1 MPGNDPFQS
10 IDDNRSP
17 AEQFEAD
24 RLDKE
29 GIDETKYPAQVD
41 RAAIDVRREIAVGKT
56 DDPTDIGGTVDR
68 FNFDEATGMFYVE
81 GLTAIAGEDSTLAA
95 NLEEYDEKQVGKLA
109 FQLNGFRHK
118 LKTTGDP
125 LDIDRALEALLEK
138 TAASAIDES
147 IQSGRNEGA
156 GLRALRNTNSVSDLT
171 VRLFSDPRVDAYAQS
186 LMSQLP
192 GSKISRDDLIDKLDE
207 ARMTTPLWDHQ
218 REALK
223 RWHENSQ
230 RGYVDMATATGKTV
244 LGLAAIALRYGA
256 LHPKDLEE
264 APVLQNT
271 TAQPEIPSDPSVL
284 IVAGTDLILD
294 QWRGEIDEHLD
305 IPEDRTV
312 PSDEAGYQ
320 AIELGWGAIEFRT
333 AQGLAQTTAFDQ
345 YDLVILDEAHRYT
358 RGSSGGSGWGAV
370 FENLTTG
377 SNAVLAMSGS
387 VDQGWTGD
395 STAKDA
401 LEDSLT
407 RCYKFDVAR
416 ARSEGVIA
424 DFSWEIHYLPATGEQ
439 ADRLASQTQITTA
452 NYDSETGTL
461 DADRLGVSESSLPN
475 EVVGYDDLRS
485 FVQTNDG
492 NDLRSK
498 SAQFDAFASALL
510 ARRPLRW
517 NLSPDIDPIASLVA
531 RHAPDEK
538 TVVLVQ
544 SYNAAKELKSRLKT
558 DYGIPAA
565 DIEAFTDTDEN
576 RIKTVEQF
584 NEGSRGV
591 IIGPGNLLGTGVD
604 MPDAE
609 VALNVSKGSV
619 NASLVQRMGRVLR
632 NPTGE
637 KDAIFYHLV
646 AQPAD
651 DDAIDAVED
660 GARLLRQAAEFRA
673 LGESFREI
681 PTYHTNQSVG
691 QTVIE
696 LEDSGVS
703 RLADIEEEDELV
715 EHGGAAEHIRTLQA
729 LVYDAT
735 TAGEAADS
743 RSTPVIETWTSES
756 SGSDVGGGDASETKF
771 SDRNEAYERYR
782 LSLGPYRA
790 IKSVVTNKYGADV
803 EVIEDD
809 DQYSVTIDEPE
820 VSGTKLHAELERWLN
835 SYRGWRKHCDNRDGD
850 GEIGSL
856 PEYKSEWPEP
866 PDDKGV
872 MVASDAAAEIG
883 IGYADSDPIFFP
895 YSDGELYSIP
905 LPDGQYFTVNGVV
918 DDESVSEPTTAA
930 GESDGTEQTGY
941 TVDQLLVYAAQ
952 STDVDIETVIERGV
966 ASLLKDAID
975 DTISDLSMDWSG
987 PRTSVDVSLPD
998 RHERLLNGLVEDDT
1012 IQATQVSHLLDAA
1025 LLRELELA
1033 DESESIEIDPMV
1045 LSAVDTIATKKDE
1058 STEQFIEQTLRDA
1071 VKRDQQNRSS

>member
-10 IDDNRSP
+10 MDENRSP

-24 RLDKE
+24 RLDRE
-29 GIDETKYPAQVD
+29 GIDRTKYPSQVD
-41 RAAIDVRREIAVGKT
+41 RAAIDVRRNIAVGKT
-56 DDPTDIGGTVDR
+56 DDPTDFGGTVDQ
-68 FNFDEATGMFYVE
+68 FNFDEATGTFYVE

-95 NLEEYDEKQVGKLA
+95 NLEEYDESQVGELA
-109 FQLNGFRHK
+109 FQLNGFRHT

-156 GLRALRNTNSVSDLT
+156 GLRALRDTNSVSDLT

-192 GSKISRDDLIDKLDE
+192 GSNVSRDELIDKLDE

-218 REALK
+218 REALE
-223 RWHENSQ
+223 RWHQNDQ

-264 APVLQNT
+264 APTLRDT
-271 TAQPEIPSDPSVL
+271 TSQPAIPDTPSVL

-312 PSDEAGYQ
+312 PSDEVDHQ
-320 AIELGWGAIEFRT
+320 RIELGWGSIEFRT
-333 AQGLAQTTAFDQ
+333 AQGLTQTTAFDQ

-370 FENLTTG
+370 FENLTAG

-416 ARSEGVIA
+416 ARREGVIA
-424 DFSWEIHYLPATGEQ
+424 DFSWEIQYLPATGEQ
-439 ADRLASQTQITTA
+439 TDRLASQTQITTA
-452 NYDSETGTL
+452 SYDSETGTL
-461 DADRLGVSESSLPN
+461 NAERLGVDESSLPD

-492 NDLRSK
+492 NDLRSE
-498 SAQFDAFASALL
+498 STQFDAFASALL

-517 NLSPDIDPIASLVA
+517 NLSPDIDPIASLVD
-531 RHAPDEK
+531 RHAPKQK

-544 SYNAAKELKSRLKT
+544 SYTAAADLKSRLET
-558 DYGIPAA
+558 DYGIPAD
-565 DIEAFTDTDEN
+565 DIEAFTDTDDN
-576 RIKTVEQF
+576 RIEIVDRF
-584 NEGSRGV
+584 NAGSRGV
-591 IIGPGNLLGTGVD
+591 IIGPGDLLGTGVD

-609 VALNVSKGSV
+609 VAVNVSKGSV

-637 KDAIFYHLV
+637 KDATFYHLV
-646 AQPAD
+646 AQPVD
-651 DDAIDAVED
+651 TDAVDAVED

-673 LGESFREI
+673 LGESFREV
-681 PTYHTNQSVG
+681 PTYHTEQSITE
-691 QTVIE
+691 TVIE

-703 RLADIEEEDELV
+703 RLADVEDEDELV

-735 TAGEAADS
+735 TTGEDAES
-743 RSTPVIETWTSES
+743 RSTPVIETWTSDV
-756 SGSDVGGGDASETKF
+756 SGSEVGVGEEGQTKF
-771 SDRNEAYERYR
+771 TDRNEAYERYR

-790 IKSVVTNKYGADV
+790 IKSIVTNKYGAQ
-803 EVIEDD
+803 IEEHEEDGE
-809 DQYSVTIDEPE
+809 YSVTIDEPE
-820 VSGTKLHAELERWLN
+820 VSGTKLHDELERWLN
-835 SYRGWRKHCDNRDGD
+835 SYRSWRAHCDNRDGD
-850 GEIGSL
+850 GEEGSL

-883 IGYADSDPIFFP
+883 VRYADADPIFFP
-895 YSDGELYSIP
+895 YSDGELYTIP
-905 LPDGQYFTVNGVV
+905 LPDDQHFTVNGVV
-918 DDESVSEPTTAA
+918 DAESTPEQTTTTTE
-930 GESDGTEQTGY
+930 GEGTEQSGY

-952 STDVDIETVIERGV
+952 STDAELETVIKNGV
-966 ASLLKDAID
+966 SSLLKDAID
-975 DTISDLSMDWSG
+975 GAVSDPSTDWTG
-987 PRTSVDVSLPD
+987 PRTSVEISLPD
-998 RHERLLNGLVEDDT
+998 RHERLLNGLVEDDS
-1012 IQATQVSHLLDAA
+1012 IEATQVSHLLDVA
-1025 LLRELELA
+1025 LLRELELT
-1033 DESESIEIDPMV
+1033 DNRETVEIDPVV
-1045 LSAVDTIATKKDE
+1045 LRAAGKVAAERGE
-1058 STEQFIEQTLRDA
+1058 STEHFVEQTLRDA
-1071 VKRDQQNRSS
+1071 VQQEQQES